1 MSENIA
7 QKLIV
12 EALGAF
18 ALCFFSIGA
27 VVLTQGQ
34 DIVAIGLA
42 TGLAIGIMVAAGG
55 HISGGHF
62 NPAVTA
68 GMLATK
74 RISVPDGIAYI
85 IAQAVG
91 AVLGAGAITLA
102 YLDVDRNRVNLG
114 LPTVGTSIV
123 ADPAVDL
130 TASNALAME
139 AILTFFLV
147 LVIFGTAVD
156 KRSIGR
162 WIAPWAI
169 GITIAIGNMAGVAA
183 SGAAMNPIRWFGPA
197 VIQQDFADFWVWI
210 VGPVVGGLL
219 AALLYEMFLLDK
231 SAPVP
236 APDPAASTR
245 VRSVEVDEIDVIQT
259 DNAPA
264 PTPRRRSRRK
274 R

>member
-102 YLDVDRNRVNLG
+102 YLDVDRNRK
-114 LPTVGTSIV
+114 TRRQ
-123 ADPAVDL
+123 ARDPWIHRARARRSGCAAQFQHVPQNQGDL
-130 TASNALAME
+130 EHPQSAWIQNACRRVVRL
-139 AILTFFLV
+139 
-147 LVIFGTAVD
+147 
-156 KRSIGR
+156 
-162 WIAPWAI
+162 
-169 GITIAIGNMAGVAA
+169 A
-183 SGAAMNPIRWFGPA
+183 SGR
-197 VIQQDFADFWVWI
+197 ADQRSLR
-210 VGPVVGGLL
+210 VGPVHG
-219 AALLYEMFLLDK
+219 
-231 SAPVP
+231 
-236 APDPAASTR
+236 
-245 VRSVEVDEIDVIQT
+245 
-259 DNAPA
+259 
-264 PTPRRRSRRK
+264 
-274 R
+274 